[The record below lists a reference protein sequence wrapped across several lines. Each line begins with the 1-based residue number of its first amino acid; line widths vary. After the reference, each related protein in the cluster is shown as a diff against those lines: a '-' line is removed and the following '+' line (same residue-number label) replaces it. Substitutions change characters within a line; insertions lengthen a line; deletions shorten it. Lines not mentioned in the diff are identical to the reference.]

1 MMPPLPDKTPPPTAD
16 EAENIAAQF
25 LAQLQAGERPDRE
38 ALMRAYPHL
47 ADGLNRRLAL
57 AEMVHR
63 VGLAPGDRGTQIGE
77 TVDEP
82 TSISDPKAN
91 LPQTVAPGEG
101 VWTARGLPCS
111 PRDYEILCELGHGGM
126 GVVFKARQ
134 KSLNRLVAL

>member
-38 ALMRAYPHL
+38 ALMRAYPQL

-77 TVDEP
+77 TVDEL

-101 VWTARGLPCS
+101 VWTARGLRRGRSDSLSAAGGGTCS
-111 PRDYEILCELGHGGM
+111 FNRTIS
-126 GVVFKARQ
+126 ARCSAV
-134 KSLNRLVAL
+134 KR